1 MKNHSSL
8 ICALRT
14 NVKVNCGQM
23 SKWLQ
28 KNAPKKLQEKYTNEL
43 MVINKTKEASRFAS
57 QLTTESSNQSLKFSN
72 KKKYSN

>member
-8 ICALRT
+8 ICAL
-14 NVKVNCGQM
+14 KDKCESYFCGQM

-28 KNAPKKLQEKYTNEL
+28 KNTPKKLQEKYTDEL

-57 QLTTESSNQSLKFSN
+57 
-72 KKKYSN
+72 

>member
-28 KNAPKKLQEKYTNEL
+28 KNAPKKLQEKYTDEL

-57 QLTTESSNQSLKFSN
+57 
-72 KKKYSN
+72 